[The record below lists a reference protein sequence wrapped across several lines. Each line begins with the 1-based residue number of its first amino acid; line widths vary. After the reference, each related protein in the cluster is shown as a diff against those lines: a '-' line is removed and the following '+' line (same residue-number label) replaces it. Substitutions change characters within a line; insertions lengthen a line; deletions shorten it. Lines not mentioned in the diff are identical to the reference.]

1 MRAAL
6 RHRDF
11 RRLLAGLAVSQI
23 GDWLYNLAL
32 VALVFERTHSAA
44 WVGATTAA
52 RVVPFV
58 VLGPLGGAFCD
69 RLDRRRLMIWADAV
83 RLVLMGAL
91 TVVAAAGLPVVFVP
105 ILAAAATTA
114 AAPYL
119 PAVAATTPR
128 FVPDADLPAANALR
142 SGVTH
147 VGLIAGPAIGG
158 LLLAIASPAVAFAV
172 NAVTFGLSALAVLAI
187 PAGPAFAPARQAG
200 ESSESTQSR
209 KVRPEIAAGL
219 AALRSKPGALRLVG
233 ADILCS
239 LVYGACTVLLVLVAR
254 RLGLGVNG
262 FGYLLAG
269 FGAGGITGTFCA
281 GRLLRLPHQSAVLA
295 VALVAVALPMPLLAV
310 NPSVAVAIALTA
322 VSGFGAVV
330 VEILTETALQRM
342 LDESV
347 FGRAYGF
354 AVPAS
359 IGGIVVGSLVAPI
372 GVAAFGVTATL
383 CLLGAL
389 VLGYAVAQVKP
400 QFRGLRWIFS
410 QPRTT

>member
-1 MRAAL
+1 MRTAL
-6 RHRDF
+6 RYRNF

-32 VALVFERTHSAA
+32 VALVFDRTHSAA
-44 WVGATTAA
+44 WVGVTTAA

-58 VLGPLGGAFCD
+58 VLGPLGGALCD
-69 RLDRRRLMIWADAV
+69 RLDRRRLMIWADVA
-83 RLVLMGAL
+83 RLVLMAGL
-91 TVVAAAGLPVVFVP
+91 TVVAATGLPVVLVP

-128 FVPDADLPAANALR
+128 LVPDADLPAANALR
-142 SGVTH
+142 SAVTH
-147 VGLIAGPAIGG
+147 VGLIAGPAVGG
-158 LLLAIASPAVAFAV
+158 VLLAVASPAVAFAV
-172 NAVTFGLSALAVLAI
+172 NAATFGLSALAVFAI
-187 PAGPAFAPARQAG
+187 PAGPAFAPARRAT
-200 ESSESTQSR
+200 ESR
-209 KVRPEIAAGL
+209 KLRPEVAAGFS
-219 AALRSKPGALRLVG
+219 ALRSKPGALRLVG

-239 LVYGACTVLLVLVAR
+239 VVYGACTVLLVLVAR

-269 FGAGGITGTFCA
+269 FGVGGITGTFCA
-281 GRLLRLPHQSAVLA
+281 GRLMRLPHQSAVLA
-295 VALVAVALPMPLLAV
+295 LALCAVALPMPLLAV
-310 NPSVAVAIALTA
+310 NPSIAAAIALTA
-322 VSGFGAVV
+322 VSGAGSVV

-359 IGGIVVGSLVAPI
+359 IAGIVVGSLVAPL
-372 GVAAFGVTATL
+372 GVTSVGVTVTL
-383 CLLGAL
+383 CVLGTL
-389 VLGYAVAQVKP
+389 VLAYAVAQVRP
-400 QFRGLRWIFS
+400 QFRGLRWTFS